1 MPSQINHIGI
11 AVHSIEE
18 AARFYTEHLGLKIGG
33 TEEVA
38 SQKVVVAFLPIGE
51 VRLELV
57 QPTSPDSPVAK
68 FLEKN
73 GPGFHHI
80 AYQVDD
86 VAAEVER
93 LKAEGVQMVDQTPRP
108 GAHNTKIA
116 FVHPKAS
123 GGVLTELVQEAGHG
137 HD

>member
-1 MPSQINHIGI
+1 MPSKINHIGI
-11 AVHSIEE
+11 AVPDIE
-18 AARFYTEHLGLKIGG
+18 AAAEFYTKHLGLELGG
-33 TEEVA
+33 VEEVPD
-38 SQKVVVAFLPIGE
+38 QKVKVAFLPIGE

-57 QPTSPDSPVAK
+57 QPTSPESPVAK
-68 FLEKN
+68 FLERN

-93 LKAEGVQMVDQTPRP
+93 LKAEGVRMVDQTPRS
-108 GAHNTKIA
+108 GAHNTRIA

-123 GGVLTELVQEAGHG
+123 GGVLTELVQEMGEHG
-137 HD
+137 

>member
-1 MPSQINHIGI
+1 MPRKINHIGI
-11 AVHSIEE
+11 AVPDIEA
-18 AARFYTEHLGLKIGG
+18 AARFYTEQLGLQLGG
-33 TEEVA
+33 VEEVA
-38 SQKVVVAFLPIGE
+38 DQKVKVAFLPIGE

-86 VAAEVER
+86 TAAEVER
-93 LKAEGVQMVDQTPRP
+93 LKAAGVRMVDEKPRT
-108 GAHNTKIA
+108 GAHNTRIA

-123 GGVLTELVQEAGHG
+123 GGVLTELVQELG

>member
-1 MPSQINHIGI
+1 MPSKINHIGI
-11 AVHSIEE
+11 AVPDIEK
-18 AARFYTEHLGLKIGG
+18 AAEFYTKHLGLELGG
-33 TEEVA
+33 VEEVPD
-38 SQKVVVAFLPIGE
+38 QKVKVAFLPVGE
-51 VRLELV
+51 VRIELV
-57 QPTSPDSPVAK
+57 QPTSPESPVAK

-93 LKAEGVQMVDQTPRP
+93 LKAQGVRMVDQTPRS
-108 GAHNTKIA
+108 GAHNTRIA

-123 GGVLTELVQEAGHG
+123 GGVLTELVQEMGEHG
-137 HD
+137 

>member
-1 MPSQINHIGI
+1 MPSKINHIGI
-11 AVHSIEE
+11 AVPDIER
-18 AARFYTEHLGLKIGG
+18 AAEFYTKHLGLRLGG
-33 TEEVA
+33 VEEVA
-38 SQKVVVAFLPIGE
+38 DQKVKVAFLPIGE

-57 QPTSPDSPVAK
+57 QPTSPESPVAR

-93 LKAEGVQMVDQTPRP
+93 LKVEGVRMVDQAPRT
-108 GAHNTKIA
+108 GAHNTRIA

-123 GGVLTELVQEAGHG
+123 GGVLTELVQEMGEE
-137 HD
+137 

>member
-1 MPSQINHIGI
+1 MPSKINHIGI
-11 AVHSIEE
+11 AVPDID
-18 AARFYTEHLGLKIGG
+18 AAAKFYTEALGLTLGG
-33 TEEVA
+33 IEEVA
-38 SQKVVVAFLPIGE
+38 SQKVKIAFLPIGE

-73 GPGFHHI
+73 GGPGIHHI
-80 AYQVDD
+80 AYHVAD

-93 LKAEGVQMVDQTPRP
+93 MKASGVKMVDEIPRP
-108 GAHNTKIA
+108 GAHSTQIA

-123 GGVLTELVQEAGHG
+123 GGVLTELVQEMGHS
-137 HD
+137 

>member
-1 MPSQINHIGI
+1 MPSKINHIGI
-11 AVHSIEE
+11 AVPDIE
-18 AARFYTEHLGLKIGG
+18 AAAEFYTKHLGLELGG
-33 TEEVA
+33 VEEVPD
-38 SQKVVVAFLPIGE
+38 QKVKVAFLPIGE

-57 QPTSPDSPVAK
+57 QPTSPESPVAK

-93 LKAEGVQMVDQTPRP
+93 LRAEGVRMVDQTPRS
-108 GAHNTKIA
+108 GAHNTRIA

-123 GGVLTELVQEAGHG
+123 GGVLTELVQEMGEHG
-137 HD
+137 

>member
-1 MPSQINHIGI
+1 MPKKINHIGI
-11 AVHSIEE
+11 AGNDIQE
-18 AARFYTEHLGLKIGG
+18 AARFYTEQLGLQLGG
-33 TEEVA
+33 IEEV
-38 SQKVVVAFLPIGE
+38 SDQKVKVAFLPIGE

-57 QPTSPDSPVAK
+57 MPTSPDSPVAK

-86 VAAEVER
+86 AAAEVER
-93 LKAEGVQMVDQTPRP
+93 LKATGVRMVDEKPRK
-108 GAHNTKIA
+108 GAHNTSIA
-116 FVHPKAS
+116 FVHPKSS
-123 GGVLTELVQEAGHG
+123 GGLLTEPVQQMG

>member
-1 MPSQINHIGI
+1 MPKRINHIGI
-11 AVHSIEE
+11 AVRDIDE
-18 AARFYTEHLGLKIGG
+18 AARFYTEALGLQLGG
-33 TEEVA
+33 IEEVPD
-38 SQKVVVAFLPIGE
+38 QKVRVAFLPIGE
-51 VRLELV
+51 VRIELV

-80 AYQVDD
+80 AYEVAD

-93 LKAEGVQMVDQTPRP
+93 LKAQGVRMVDQEPRK
-108 GAHNTKIA
+108 GAHNTRIA

-123 GGVLTELVQEAGHG
+123 GGVLTELVQEMG

>member
-1 MPSQINHIGI
+1 MPQKINHIGI
-11 AVHSIEE
+11 AVHDIEA
-18 AARFYTEHLGLKIGG
+18 AARFYTEHLGLELGG
-33 TEEVA
+33 IEEVPD
-38 SQKVVVAFLPIGE
+38 QKVKVAFLPIGE

-73 GPGFHHI
+73 GQGFHHI
-80 AYQVDD
+80 AYQVEDTG
-86 VAAEVER
+86 AEVER
-93 LKAEGVQMVDQTPRP
+93 LLASGVRMVDQKPRP
-108 GAHNTKIA
+108 GAHNTRIA

-123 GGVLTELVQEAGHG
+123 GGVLTELVQELG

>member
-1 MPSQINHIGI
+1 MPSQISHIGI

-18 AARFYTEHLGLKIGG
+18 AAKFYTEKLGLKIGG
-33 TEEVA
+33 IEEVT
-38 SQKVVVAFLPIGE
+38 SQKVKVAFLPIGE

-57 QPTSPDSPVAK
+57 EPTSPDSAVAK

-73 GPGFHHI
+73 GPGFHHV
-80 AYQVDD
+80 AYQVAD

-93 LKAEGVQMVDQTPRP
+93 LKAAGVQMVDQAPRS
-108 GAHNTKIA
+108 GAHNTLIA

-123 GGVLTELVQEAGHG
+123 GGVLTELVQEAGHHG
-137 HD
+137 

>member
-18 AARFYTEHLGLKIGG
+18 AAKFYTEHLGLKIGG

-38 SQKVVVAFLPIGE
+38 SQKVQVAFLSIGE

-80 AYQVDD
+80 AFQVAD

-93 LKAEGVQMVDQTPRP
+93 LKSEGVAMVDQTPRS
-108 GAHNTKIA
+108 GAHGTRIA

-123 GGVLTELVQEAGHG
+123 GGVLTELVQESGH

>member
-1 MPSQINHIGI
+1 MPKKINHIGI
-11 AVHSIEE
+11 AVRDIDE
-18 AARFYTEHLGLKIGG
+18 AARFYTEALGLQLGG
-33 TEEVA
+33 IEEVPD
-38 SQKVVVAFLPIGE
+38 QKVRVAFLPIGE
-51 VRLELV
+51 VRIELV

-80 AYQVDD
+80 AYEVDD

-93 LKAEGVQMVDQTPRP
+93 LKAQGVRMVDQEPRK
-108 GAHNTKIA
+108 GAHNTRIA

-123 GGVLTELVQEAGHG
+123 GGVLTELVQEMG

>member
-1 MPSQINHIGI
+1 MPSKINHIGI
-11 AVHSIEE
+11 AVRDIEE
-18 AARFYTEHLGLKIGG
+18 AAAFYTKHLGLELGG
-33 TEEVA
+33 VEEVA
-38 SQKVVVAFLPIGE
+38 DQKVKVAFLPIGE

-93 LKAEGVQMVDQTPRP
+93 LKAEGVRMVDQTPRT
-108 GAHNTKIA
+108 GAHNTRIA
-116 FVHPKAS
+116 FVHPKSS
-123 GGVLTELVQEAGHG
+123 GGVLTELVQEMGE
-137 HD
+137 

>member
-1 MPSQINHIGI
+1 MPSKINHIGI
-11 AVHSIEE
+11 AVRDIEE
-18 AARFYTEHLGLKIGG
+18 AAAFYTKHLGLELGG
-33 TEEVA
+33 VEEVA
-38 SQKVVVAFLPIGE
+38 DQKVKVAFLPIGE

-93 LKAEGVQMVDQTPRP
+93 LKAEGVRMVDQTPR
-108 GAHNTKIA
+108 
-116 FVHPKAS
+116 
-123 GGVLTELVQEAGHG
+123 
-137 HD
+137 

>member
-18 AARFYTEHLGLKIGG
+18 AAKFYTEKLGLTIGG
-33 TEEVA
+33 IEEVE
-38 SQKVVVAFLPIGE
+38 SQKVKVAFLPIGE

-57 QPTSPDSPVAK
+57 QPTSPESSVAK

-73 GPGFHHI
+73 GQGFHHI
-80 AYQVDD
+80 ALQVDD
-86 VAAEVER
+86 VAAEVEK
-93 LKAEGVQMVDQTPRP
+93 LKASGVQMVDQTPRP
-108 GAHNTKIA
+108 GAHNTMIA

-123 GGVLTELVQEAGHG
+123 GGVLTELVQESGH